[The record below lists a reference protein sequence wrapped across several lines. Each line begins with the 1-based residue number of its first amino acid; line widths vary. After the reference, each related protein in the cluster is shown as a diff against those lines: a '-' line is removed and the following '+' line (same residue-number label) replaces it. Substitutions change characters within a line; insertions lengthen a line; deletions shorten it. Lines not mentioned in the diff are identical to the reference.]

1 MLYPKFIANDQFFN
15 LDDSVSEMK
24 QLVNIA
30 DNLKRLHNL
39 TTQHFD
45 SFEKLIS
52 QYLQS
57 GLEIFQLE
65 TGIVSNINSQQQYIV
80 KDVVSP
86 LDAIQQGDI
95 YSLEDTY
102 CMQVYK
108 TREVVGFPE
117 IGNHDDMKAHP
128 VYQNLKLEAYLSAP
142 IFVRG
147 ELYGTL
153 NFTSQKPR
161 KHGFS
166 EHERDLIGMMANS
179 IGNFILIQDKERN
192 LITANDRLKVL
203 VGHLAHDLRNPLGII
218 DNLAYMAVNFNPAER
233 EKLKLLTGIRKNA
246 QRSLELV
253 SSVLDVAALGTGKLV
268 IDKKPFNLLN
278 LINDCLDNYE
288 VLAHEREISV
298 DKKVADSIMVSGDEA
313 RLAQVFHNIF
323 SNAFK
328 FSVQGGTIIVTAN
341 EIEADSN
348 QVRISISNAVSP
360 NNESDKNVDNL
371 LYKSIGFGMDIIREV
386 LTLHSAELQIEKES
400 DLFSVSFELSK
411 VDNNK

>member
-1 MLYPKFIANDQFFN
+1 MHYPKFIANDTFFN
-15 LDDSVSEMK
+15 LDDSVSELN
-24 QLVNIA
+24 QLMSIA

-39 TTQHFD
+39 TTQNFD
-45 SFEKLIS
+45 SFETLIS
-52 QYLQS
+52 HYLQS

-65 TGIVSNINSQQQYIV
+65 TGIVSNIDGNQQYIV

-108 TREVVGFPE
+108 TREVIGFPE

-179 IGNFILIQDKERN
+179 IGNFILIQDKESK

-218 DNLAYMAVNFNPAER
+218 DNLANIAVNFNPAER
-233 EKLKLLTGIRKNA
+233 EKLKLLAGIRKNA

-253 SSVLDVAALGTGKLV
+253 SSVLEVAALGTGKLV
-268 IDKKPFNLLN
+268 IDKKPFNLLK

-288 VLAHEREISV
+288 VLAHERKISV
-298 DKKVADSIMVSGDEA
+298 DKNISDSIIVSGDQA
-313 RLAQVFHNIF
+313 RLAQVFNNIF

-328 FSVQGGTIIVTAN
+328 YSVKVGTVKITVN
-341 EIEADSN
+341 ETISDSN
-348 QVRISISNAVSP
+348 KVRILISNIISQ
-360 NNESDKNVDNL
+360 NNESDEYIDNML
-371 LYKSIGFGMDIIREV
+371 NKSIGFGMDIMQEV
-386 LTLHSAELQIEKES
+386 LALHNADLKMDKES
-400 DLFSVSFELSK
+400 DLFSVSFELSI
-411 VDNNK
+411 VDNKK